1 METRNVKQKEVGFAI
16 HGLRAYIKALELSQG
31 VQVSKND
38 YRYEIA
44 EDRTSA
50 RIIVAADRSEVES
63 TNRALAGWAK
73 IGKEARVG
81 LIGLKSEKHAYRA
94 RGEHVQF
101 TLDILADAAYL
112 SKDGKRLEDQPQT
125 IADWAKRGH
134 EVERKLFE
142 DLKIATEHGLEDLA
156 KETRDAM
163 VRLGVIR
170 EPRPV
175 STGNQTAADTSAQT

>member
-31 VQVSKND
+31 VQISKSE

-44 EDRTSA
+44 ENRASA
-50 RIIVAADRSEVES
+50 RIVVAAQGSQVEG
-63 TNRALAGWAK
+63 TNRDLADWAK

-81 LIGLKSEKHAYRA
+81 LIGLKSEKEAFRTK
-94 RGEHVQF
+94 GEHVQF
-101 TLDILADAAYL
+101 TLDILANVAYL
-112 SKDGKRLEDQPQT
+112 CQNGQRLKDQPQT
-125 IADWAKRGH
+125 ISEWARRGH

-142 DLKIATEHGLEDLA
+142 DLKVASEHGIDDLA
-156 KETRDAM
+156 RETRATM

-170 EPRPV
+170 EPRV
-175 STGNQTAADTSAQT
+175 HTADASVQS